1 MALHQHSDL
10 QRNLSKHARRSEHDG
25 GSDEALRRQQAR
37 QRPVPA
43 IL

>member
-10 QRNLSKHARRSEHDG
+10 QRNLSKHTHRSEHDV
-25 GSDEALRRQQAR
+25 GSDEALRRHEAR
-37 QRPVPA
+37 ERPVPA